1 MLIIMLQNGQPFNHP
16 ITLDNFK
23 ISFPDIDEHNLPT
36 KFAYFERVD
45 EPIPGVYEVVEHLG
59 YVWEDNKVKDN
70 WNTRPMNAQEVADK
84 QNRIKDNWKKYGFTS
99 WIFNESTCTFI
110 PPISYPV
117 DSNKYIW
124 NEDIV
129 NWQLANQE

>member
-1 MLIIMLQNGQPFNHP
+1 MA
-16 ITLDNFK
+16 
-23 ISFPDIDEHNLPT
+23 FPDIDENNLPT
-36 KFAYFERVD
+36 NFAYFERID
-45 EPIPGVYEVVEHLG
+45 EPIPGVYEVVKHLG
-59 YVWEDNKVKDN
+59 YVWEGNKVKDN
-70 WNTRPMNAQEVADK
+70 WNTRPMNAQEVVDK
-84 QNRIKDNWKKYGFTS
+84 QNRIKENWKKHGFTS

-117 DSNKYIW
+117 DSNKYMW